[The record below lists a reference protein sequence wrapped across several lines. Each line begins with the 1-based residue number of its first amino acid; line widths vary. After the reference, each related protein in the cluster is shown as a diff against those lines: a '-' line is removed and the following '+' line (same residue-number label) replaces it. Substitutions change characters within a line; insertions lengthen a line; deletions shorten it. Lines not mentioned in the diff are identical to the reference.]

1 MDTQIAYPPS
11 SSRGGDI
18 HTTNNAKSS
27 KNEKVKA
34 IAKAKEPTVENVP
47 SDIEGKG
54 KGKAT
59 QKEVE
64 ATEDHNGDVQSVS
77 RGDSVSSRSRD
88 KQEEEDPFAS
98 SGDSESEADP
108 DENESSRQARKESK
122 RRWKAELYKDPD
134 AKREHRA
141 KTKARRAKK
150 DRQTKLNIENEGIR
164 GYTEARKARAPPSKR
179 PAEVEKI
186 WQGLYPTVKSWW
198 RETAGTK
205 IPKSHQTQIDTA
217 DRKIIK
223 YIDSVISTPGQK
235 KAAELFMA
243 QWPQKKE
250 RERRAF
256 VERNPQASN
265 ETIENELVE
274 IESRFRDEVGLENRK
289 KNGKDTRQ
297 EMINKYEFPAQR
309 LYNSISELGKHL
321 SQINELPSQKH
332 LEEKRIEA
340 LKQMKS
346 AKGRKQQLQFEQEAL
361 QLEEDMQLNEHQ
373 IEEFLRGVLIFMEE
387 LSNDIGIS
395 PSFVTSPTAMT
406 TFNNFLESS
415 DQHKELYQKLRAQIE
430 RPTLEQINAWELA
443 SRPVYD
449 LVEIVRDDSVLS
461 EEHAEV
467 VDKHLTTIKRH
478 NRTLQNSN
486 QANGIGID
494 VNCVPMA
501 ILVEMVD
508 QWKKGNPDQVQE
520 NLERLMEQ
528 LRSEEPAKATL
539 TALETNEAP
548 DDTPNPDPAP
558 APAPTSRTQTQFP
571 IQESSP
577 GQLTDENLLDLD
589 IDSMSL
595 DNDRV
600 EPFAYGNGETEYG
613 PLVAT
618 RASISDN
625 PRFHRFI
632 IDAGIGEEKWE
643 YFRVIKGT
651 DLGPGGA
658 ESMPQDK
665 EISFNI
671 KERKKGLKNNP
682 LIGIGP
688 CVVMP
693 RAEGYVS
700 RAGAKQRQPDT
711 YVRVAYK
718 GITQADWLSKTEFIQ
733 LAGKKYA
740 EKHLAIMIPAYYK
753 RQQYFEACK
762 AQRRHPKTKLP
773 LTSEDFESHPWLF
786 PDDERMI
793 KRPEENDPM
802 EVDDDD
808 ESVIENV
815 KVNVGDMPDVES
827 RDPFKKK
834 RAVLP
839 LSGSAGSEY

>member
-1 MDTQIAYPPS
+1 M
-11 SSRGGDI
+11 
-18 HTTNNAKSS
+18 
-27 KNEKVKA
+27 
-34 IAKAKEPTVENVP
+34 
-47 SDIEGKG
+47 
-54 KGKAT
+54 
-59 QKEVE
+59 
-64 ATEDHNGDVQSVS
+64 
-77 RGDSVSSRSRD
+77 
-88 KQEEEDPFAS
+88 
-98 SGDSESEADP
+98 
-108 DENESSRQARKESK
+108 
-122 RRWKAELYKDPD
+122 
-134 AKREHRA
+134 
-141 KTKARRAKK
+141 
-150 DRQTKLNIENEGIR
+150 
-164 GYTEARKARAPPSKR
+164 
-179 PAEVEKI
+179 
-186 WQGLYPTVKSWW
+186 
-198 RETAGTK
+198 
-205 IPKSHQTQIDTA
+205 
-217 DRKIIK
+217 
-223 YIDSVISTPGQK
+223 
-235 KAAELFMA
+235 
-243 QWPQKKE
+243 
-250 RERRAF
+250 
-256 VERNPQASN
+256 
-265 ETIENELVE
+265 TI
-274 IESRFRDEVGLENRK
+274 
-289 KNGKDTRQ
+289 
-297 EMINKYEFPAQR
+297 
-309 LYNSISELGKHL
+309 
-321 SQINELPSQKH
+321 
-332 LEEKRIEA
+332 
-340 LKQMKS
+340 
-346 AKGRKQQLQFEQEAL
+346 
-361 QLEEDMQLNEHQ
+361 
-373 IEEFLRGVLIFMEE
+373 
-387 LSNDIGIS
+387 
-395 PSFVTSPTAMT
+395 
-406 TFNNFLESS
+406 FNNFLESS

-430 RPTLEQINAWELA
+430 RPTLEQMSAWELA

-461 EEHAEV
+461 EEHVEA

-486 QANGIGID
+486 KANGIGID

-501 ILVEMVD
+501 ILTEMVD
-508 QWKKGNPDQVQE
+508 QWKKGNLDQVQQ
-520 NLERLMEQ
+520 NVERLMQQ

-548 DDTPNPDPAP
+548 DDMPDPVLETDEAP
-558 APAPTSRTQTQFP
+558 APGSTSRTRTQSP
-571 IQESSP
+571 IQESFL

-632 IDAGIGEEKWE
+632 INAGIGEEKWE
-643 YFRVIKGT
+643 YFRVIKGS

-665 EISFNI
+665 VINFNI

-793 KRPEENDPM
+793 KRHEENDSM
-802 EVDDDD
+802 EIDEDD
-808 ESVIENV
+808 ESMIDHV
-815 KVNVGDMPDVES
+815 KVNVGDIPDVGPS
-827 RDPFKKK
+827 DPFKKK
-834 RAVLP
+834 RAALP
-839 LSGSAGSEY
+839 QTVGSDEEL

>member
-1 MDTQIAYPPS
+1 
-11 SSRGGDI
+11 
-18 HTTNNAKSS
+18 
-27 KNEKVKA
+27 
-34 IAKAKEPTVENVP
+34 
-47 SDIEGKG
+47 
-54 KGKAT
+54 
-59 QKEVE
+59 
-64 ATEDHNGDVQSVS
+64 
-77 RGDSVSSRSRD
+77 
-88 KQEEEDPFAS
+88 
-98 SGDSESEADP
+98 
-108 DENESSRQARKESK
+108 
-122 RRWKAELYKDPD
+122 
-134 AKREHRA
+134 
-141 KTKARRAKK
+141 
-150 DRQTKLNIENEGIR
+150 
-164 GYTEARKARAPPSKR
+164 
-179 PAEVEKI
+179 
-186 WQGLYPTVKSWW
+186 
-198 RETAGTK
+198 
-205 IPKSHQTQIDTA
+205 
-217 DRKIIK
+217 
-223 YIDSVISTPGQK
+223 
-235 KAAELFMA
+235 
-243 QWPQKKE
+243 
-250 RERRAF
+250 
-256 VERNPQASN
+256 
-265 ETIENELVE
+265 
-274 IESRFRDEVGLENRK
+274 
-289 KNGKDTRQ
+289 
-297 EMINKYEFPAQR
+297 MINKYEFPAQR
-309 LYNSISELGKHL
+309 LYNSISELNKHL
-321 SQINELPSQKH
+321 RRVNQ
-332 LEEKRIEA
+332 LESKEQLEKKRIETFEQIEST
-340 LKQMKS
+340 KD
-346 AKGRKQQLQFEQEAL
+346 RKQKARLDLKVVE
-361 QLEEDMQLNEHQ
+361 LEEDMESNERQ
-373 IEEFLRGVLIFMEE
+373 IEDFLRGALIFMEE
-387 LSNDIGIS
+387 TSNGMGINSVDIMS
-395 PSFVTSPTAMT
+395 TEARERFESFIKT
-406 TFNNFLESS
+406 S
-415 DQHKELYQKLRAQIE
+415 DQHEELYKKLSAQIE
-430 RPTLEQINAWELA
+430 RPTLEQNVAWELA

-449 LVEIVRDDSVLS
+449 LVTIVRDDSVQSDDHLK
-461 EEHAEV
+461 AV
-467 VDKHLTTIKRH
+467 NKHLTTIKRH
-478 NRTLQNSN
+478 NKSLQDSN
-486 QANGIGID
+486 KANGIGID
-494 VNCVPMA
+494 VNCMPMA
-501 ILVEMVD
+501 ILEEMVD
-508 QWKKGNPDQVQE
+508 QWKKEDRDQVLAEIE
-520 NLERLMEQ
+520 NLLKQ
-528 LRSEEPAKATL
+528 LASEEPAKDTL
-539 TALETNEAP
+539 IALETNEAP
-548 DDTPNPDPAP
+548 DNVPDPVLETDEAPGDTPAP
-558 APAPTSRTQTQFP
+558 ESTSRTRTQSP
-571 IQESSP
+571 IQKFSL

-632 IDAGIGEEKWE
+632 INAGIGEEKWE
-643 YFRVIKGT
+643 YFRVIKGS

-665 EISFNI
+665 VTNFNI

-740 EKHLAIMIPAYYK
+740 EKHLAIMIPAYHK